1 MDKSRKRIAQDYARN
16 AIVDGDTNAGRY
28 EKKMAVKEAAGE
40 GPSMKSEIYMA
51 GTSMG
56 SYNKP
61 MMKGSGLKM
70 CGSQVGKHMK
80 MGGPKMMG
88 SDEKIKVKT
97 NTVGDTR
104 YTKTTT
110 KAEGYKKKNM
120 EMKHLDGM
128 SKGGVSSTQ
137 RYNMNNG
144 YDYEGENKM
153 QISSTPTSAYI
164 TKAENPKQF
173 RNINK
178 LVRKGLRSKK

>member
-1 MDKSRKRIAQDYARN
+1 MNKSRKKIAQDYARN
-16 AIVDGDTNAGRY
+16 AIVDGDTKAGRY

-56 SYNKP
+56 S
-61 MMKGSGLKM
+61 GVKM

-88 SDEKIKVKT
+88 GGEKRKVKT

-128 SKGGVSSTQ
+128 SKGEVSSTQ

-153 QISSTPTSAYI
+153 QVSSIPTSAYI